1 MGIREEVYLEGGPHI
16 GDLIL
21 NILVGFTL
29 VGLPL
34 AVGAI
39 VRAFWL
45 RYRITDRRV
54 SVIGGWMGRDRSDV
68 IYSEIAKI
76 AKVPRGLGLWGDMVL
91 TMQNGTRLEMRAVP
105 RFRETYNYISEK
117 AAARNP
123 NFVATKK

>member
-1 MGIREEVYLEGGPHI
+1 MGIREEVYFEGGPHI

-21 NILVGFTL
+21 NVLVGFTV

-39 VRAFWL
+39 VRALWL

-91 TMQNGTRLEMRAVP
+91 TMRNGTRLEMRAVP

-117 AAARNP
+117 VAAKNP
-123 NFVATKK
+123 NFVASKK

>member
-1 MGIREEVYLEGGPHI
+1 MGIREEVYFEGGPHI

-39 VRAFWL
+39 VRALWL

-91 TMQNGTRLEMRAVP
+91 TMRNGTRLEMRAVP

-117 AAARNP
+117 VAAKNP
-123 NFVATKK
+123 NFVVNQK

>member
-1 MGIREEVYLEGGPHI
+1 MGIREEVYFEGGPHI

-29 VGLPL
+29 IGLPL

-39 VRAFWL
+39 VRALWL

-91 TMQNGTRLEMRAVP
+91 TMRNGTRLEMRAVP

-117 AAARNP
+117 VAAKNP
-123 NFVATKK
+123 NFVASKK